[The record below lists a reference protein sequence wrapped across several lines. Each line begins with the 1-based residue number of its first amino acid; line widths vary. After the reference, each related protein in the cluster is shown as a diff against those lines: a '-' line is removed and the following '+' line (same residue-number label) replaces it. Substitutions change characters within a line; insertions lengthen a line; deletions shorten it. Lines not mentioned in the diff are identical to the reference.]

1 MARRDV
7 YIEPNAT
14 IGDLV
19 SRLGDDGKRLLG
31 DEVRLAKI
39 EVGENVKEAG
49 RGLVWLGVAL
59 AFAFVALTA
68 LTVAVAA
75 LIGRV
80 FTDALWFGTLLTGLL
95 WLMIGGVLARRGV
108 KSMGEPSYTLAQ
120 TRREIVLTRDAIARA
135 DRT

>member
-1 MARRDV
+1 VARRDV

-19 SRLGDDGKRLLG
+19 SRLSDNGKRRLG

-39 EVGENVKEAG
+39 EIGENVKEAG
-49 RGLVWLGVAL
+49 RGMVWIGIAL

-68 LTVAVAA
+68 ITVAVAA

-80 FTDALWFGTLLTGLL
+80 FTDALWLGTLLTGLL
-95 WLMIGGVLARRGV
+95 WLVIGGVLARRGITTV
-108 KSMGEPSYTLAQ
+108 GEPSYTLAQ
-120 TRREIVLTRDAIARA
+120 TRRELVLTRDAIARA
-135 DRT
+135 DQE